1 VYRVVTLTAKTE
13 VWIATTGIT
22 TTSNNS
28 INVKRWRIQRKR
40 KRGTSRST
48 SFQSKGLY
56 GSNGKGS

>member
-1 VYRVVTLTAKTE
+1 VYRVVTVTATTE

-22 TTSNNS
+22 TTSNNN
-28 INVKRWRIQRKR
+28 NVKRWRIQRKR

-48 SFQSKGLY
+48 RFQSKGLY